1 MTSRLVLARDCG
13 GRASKMGPSD
23 SSVITH
29 KMLPG
34 VSGYH
39 FRLHLGTGVTDVSAI
54 SWKLSFVQPS
64 RFLTLLLAKSY
75 SDFFYLYLEPDPR
88 ATVHLVQSETPPDR
102 YSNSYTSF

>member
-1 MTSRLVLARDCG
+1 MTTRLILARDCG

-29 KMLPG
+29 NMLPG

-39 FRLHLGTGVTDVSAI
+39 FRLHLGAGAGVTDCSVI

-64 RFLTLLLAKSY
+64 RFLILPLVKSFNYFFLL
-75 SDFFYLYLEPDPR
+75 
-88 ATVHLVQSETPPDR
+88 
-102 YSNSYTSF
+102 YSNQVPER